1 MISERK
7 NSAGKRSLEK
17 KDNEPA
23 TKKQRGTPV
32 QKALKS
38 TSSKKGQK
46 IEDAN
51 SFVDGDKSVPKGWK
65 VSTRYSKE
73 EDGSTFIMCPQV
85 FSV

>member
-23 TKKQRGTPV
+23 AKNQKGTPE
-32 QKALKS
+32 QKAPK
-38 TSSKKGQK
+38 TASSKKGQK
-46 IEDAN
+46 IEDAI

-65 VSTRYSKE
+65 MSTRKE
-73 EDGSTFIMCPQV
+73 EDGRTPIMCPQV

>member
-17 KDNEPA
+17 RDNEPA

-38 TSSKKGQK
+38 TSSMKGQK
-46 IEDAN
+46 IEDAI

-65 VSTRYSKE
+65 VSIHSLE
-73 EDGSTFIMCPQV
+73 EDGRTSIMCPQV

>member
-1 MISERK
+1 MISGRK

-32 QKALKS
+32 QKASKS
-38 TSSKKGQK
+38 AFSKKGQK
-46 IEDAN
+46 IEDAK
-51 SFVDGDKSVPKGWK
+51 SFVDGDHSVPKGWK
-65 VSTRYSKE
+65 MSTRKE
-73 EDGSTFIMCPQV
+73 EDGRTSIMCPQV

>member
-23 TKKQRGTPV
+23 TKKQKRTPV

-46 IEDAN
+46 IEDAI

-65 VSTRYSKE
+65 VSTRKE
-73 EDGSTFIMCPQV
+73 QYGRTFIMCPQV

>member
-1 MISERK
+1 MISGRK

-32 QKALKS
+32 QKAPKS
-38 TSSKKGQK
+38 ASSKKGQNV
-46 IEDAN
+46 EDAI

-65 VSTRYSKE
+65 MSTRKE
-73 EDGSTFIMCPQV
+73 GDGRTPIMCPEV

>member
-23 TKKQRGTPV
+23 TKKQKRTPV

-38 TSSKKGQK
+38 SSSKKGQK
-46 IEDAN
+46 IEDGK
-51 SFVDGDKSVPKGWK
+51 SFVDGDHSVPKGWK
-65 VSTRYSKE
+65 MSTRKE
-73 EDGSTFIMCPQV
+73 EDGKTFIICPQV

>member
-7 NSAGKRSLEK
+7 TSAGKRSHEK

-32 QKALKS
+32 QRAPKS
-38 TSSKKGQK
+38 ASSKTGQK
-46 IEDAN
+46 IEDAK
-51 SFVDGDKSVPKGWK
+51 SFVDGDHSVPKGWK
-65 VSTRYSKE
+65 VSTRKE
-73 EDGSTFIMCPQV
+73 QDGRTFIMCPQV

>member
-17 KDNEPA
+17 RDNEPA
-23 TKKQRGTPV
+23 TKKQKRTPV

-38 TSSKKGQK
+38 SSSKKGQK

-51 SFVDGDKSVPKGWK
+51 SFVDGDHSVPMGWK
-65 VSTRYSKE
+65 MSTLKE
-73 EDGSTFIMCPQV
+73 QDGRTSIMCPQV